1 MAARNVKLLLY
12 ESDAGQIQ
20 ALIDASS
27 MDMEN
32 EAFYLVAPLEPAG
45 YPGGDFKDL
54 LIDHMHVPLLKADEI
69 G

>member
-54 LIDHMHVPLLKADEI
+54 LIDNMHVPLLKADEF